1 MPTPREP
8 SEEGVRITLSAY
20 EGSYKPWWKKVQLE
34 VFGLRRTPRE
44 VRVGT
49 KLVTD
54 WLRFGSQ
61 GQLMLEIPDTP
72 AADEIRIVY

>member
-34 VFGLRRTPRE
+34 VFGLRRAPRE

-49 KLVTD
+49 KLVAD
-54 WLRFGSQ
+54 WLRFVSHVR
-61 GQLMLEIPDTP
+61 LMLEIPDTL
-72 AADEIRIVY
+72 ASDEIRIVY